1 MQENQAEEIIC
12 KLKQESIISNFPFN
26 MRAPSFY

>member
-12 KLKQESIISNFPFN
+12 KLEQKSIISNFPFN